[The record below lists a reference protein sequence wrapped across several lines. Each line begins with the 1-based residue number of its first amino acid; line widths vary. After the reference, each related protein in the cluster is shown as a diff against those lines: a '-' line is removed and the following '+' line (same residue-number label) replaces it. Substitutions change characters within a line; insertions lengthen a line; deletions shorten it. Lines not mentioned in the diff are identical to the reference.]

1 MMNFDIKKIPFS
13 SYGSYN
19 TISYLNLENIP
30 EGLYLRNICGGDGK
44 VGRLFRIEL
53 IYGDNPIP
61 FEVLASPEVL
71 KLKTSAGYVYF
82 CISEQNLIR
91 IYGEK
96 VSLRLTMQTGT
107 YDCAIPVTQGRWEIN
122 SYSEE
127 LRLMLI
133 PITGM
138 LKVNAPWKDVRNEYI
153 IADFIPDEKTG
164 KLEAAI
170 EDYITVPK
178 EKNFNQPFAE
188 CVEKVAASYNVWL
201 RGIPEVSE
209 KYNEAKKLAAYV
221 IWSSVVNPR
230 GNLSRPAIYMS
241 KNSMTNIWNW
251 DNCFNAMAVVEQDP
265 KLALDQL
272 MIFFDKQDE
281 SGLLPDFINDK
292 YASWSCCKPPIHGWT
307 LRWLMKRSDFFTKD
321 VLKEIYAPLAS
332 WTDWWF
338 RYRDYDNDGIPQ
350 YNHGN
355 DSGWDNSTLFYKG
368 VPVES
373 PDLSSFLIIQMEVLS
388 NLAHEIGRLK
398 DAEMW
403 EARAK
408 ATLTKML
415 DHFQQGN
422 KLVAMLN
429 GNHEIIDSKSLQ
441 QYLPIL
447 LGKRLPKH
455 FLQTFVDDL
464 KEENKF
470 FTKFGIATESIDSKY
485 YAPNGYWRGPIWAP
499 STMLIIDGL
508 EKAGETEFA
517 KNIAYNFCNMVAK
530 SSFSENYNGLT
541 GDEQCDTGFTMTAS
555 VFLVLAHNYNK
566 DIESLAY

>member
-30 EGLYLRNICGGDGK
+30 EGLYLRNISGGDGK
-44 VGRLFRIEL
+44 VSRLFRIEL
-53 IYGDNPIP
+53 IYEDNPIP
-61 FEVLASPEVL
+61 FEALALPEVL
-71 KLKTSAGYVYF
+71 KLKTSAGYVDF
-82 CISEQNLIR
+82 CISEENLIR
-91 IYGEK
+91 ICGEK
-96 VSLRLTMQTGT
+96 VGIRLTMQTGT

-133 PITGM
+133 PIAGM
-138 LKVNAPWKDVRNEYI
+138 LKINAPWKGIRNEYI
-153 IADFIPDEKTG
+153 IADFIPDKKTG

-178 EKNFNQPFAE
+178 EKNFNQPFNE
-188 CVEKVAASYNVWL
+188 CVEKVAASYNTWL
-201 RGIPEVSE
+201 RGMPEISE
-209 KYNEAKKLAAYV
+209 KYNKAKKVATYV

-251 DNCFNAMAVVEQDP
+251 DNCFNAMAVVKQDP

-272 MIFFDKQDE
+272 MIFLDKQDE

-292 YASWSCCKPPIHGWT
+292 YTSWSCCKPPIHGWT
-307 LRWLMKRSDFFTKD
+307 LRWLMERSDFFTKD

-355 DSGWDNSTLFYKG
+355 DSGWDNSTIFYKG

-373 PDLSSFLIIQMEVLS
+373 PDLSSFLVIQMEVLS
-388 NLAHEIGRLK
+388 NLAHKIGKLK
-398 DAEMW
+398 DAERW
-403 EARAK
+403 ETRAK
-408 ATLTKML
+408 AMLTRML

-422 KLVAMLN
+422 KLVAVLN
-429 GNHEIIDSKSLQ
+429 GNHEIINSKSLQ
-441 QYLPIL
+441 QYLPII
-447 LGKRLPKH
+447 LGKRMPKH
-455 FLQTFVDDL
+455 FLQTFINDL

-470 FTKFGIATESIDSKY
+470 FTKFGILTESIDSKY
-485 YAPNGYWRGPIWAP
+485 YTPNGYWRGPIWAP
-499 STMLIIDGL
+499 STMLIVDGL
-508 EKAGETEFA
+508 EEVGETEFA
-517 KNIAYNFCNMVAK
+517 KNISYKFCNMVAK
-530 SSFSENYNGLT
+530 SNFSENYNGLT

-555 VFLVLAHNYNK
+555 VFLVLAHNYHKN
-566 DIESLAY
+566 IENLTY